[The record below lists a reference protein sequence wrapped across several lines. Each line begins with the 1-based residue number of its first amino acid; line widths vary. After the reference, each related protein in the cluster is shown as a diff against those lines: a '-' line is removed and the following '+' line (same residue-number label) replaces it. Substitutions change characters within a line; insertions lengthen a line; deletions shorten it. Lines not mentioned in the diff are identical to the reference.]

1 MPVNTTFHGTVLVV
15 RKQANPATV
24 QQGTP
29 PRNRSVTA
37 FLAASGASPWGG
49 EPPLAGGGGVEADP
63 LRASCTVYR
72 ATGSTLSSC
81 TGGDLGE
88 MTTNNRR
95 WLA

>member
-49 EPPLAGGGGVEADP
+49 EPPLAGGGGVGGWRP
-63 LRASCTVYR
+63 I
-72 ATGSTLSSC
+72 LSERRVPC
-81 TGGDLGE
+81 TGPQGARSHPALGE
-88 MTTNNRR
+88 IWGR
-95 WLA
+95 